1 MDGINDELNKI
12 IEDECKQAAAIKQ
25 AKKIV
30 DIRRPLTRAKIQ
42 ELKDLR
48 QLEKDFE

>member
-1 MDGINDELNKI
+1 MDGINDELNKLI
-12 IEDECKQAAAIKQ
+12 DEECKQAAAIKQ
-25 AKKIV
+25 AKKTI

-42 ELKDLR
+42 ELKDTQ